1 MVVKQV
7 NRYNCSVV
15 VVVIVIV
22 LVLVRVRALIRAH
35 KLTHESYALRL
46 ATRALFL
53 WNRSR

>member
-15 VVVIVIV
+15 VVVIVI
-22 LVLVRVRALIRAH
+22 VLVRVRALIRAH